1 MSKTLGIRLDE
12 ETEKLLDSLS
22 ETMNMK
28 KSRLM
33 KQAFHEWALI
43 KQQIQT
49 ENKILCD
56 RILLA
61 QLFRIIPDE
70 NISEIA
76 ETVSE
81 HIISIIKIRQIER
94 NLEES
99 IETFLN
105 NYTTFSS
112 LQRSGWFQN
121 IDYTID
127 EDGKISI
134 YGIHSLN
141 HQYSKYASEL
151 ISKILLKKFNY
162 VQKEKRTTD
171 NSIILEF
178 IQAKE

>member
-1 MSKTLGIRLDE
+1 M
-12 ETEKLLDSLS
+12 
-22 ETMNMK
+22 
-28 KSRLM
+28 
-33 KQAFHEWALI
+33 I
-43 KQQIQT
+43 KQSIQT

-61 QLFRIIPDE
+61 QLFRLIPDDD
-70 NISEIA
+70 ISEIA
-76 ETVSE
+76 ETMSE
-81 HIISIIKIRQIER
+81 HIISIIKIRQIKR

-99 IETFLN
+99 IELFLQ
-105 NYTTFSS
+105 NYTAFNS

-127 EDGKISI
+127 EDGKISL
-134 YGIHSLN
+134 YGIHTIN

-162 VQKEKRTTD
+162 FQKARRTTD

-178 IQAKE
+178 VQGKE